1 MTHFNQINQRST
13 HFFKFCLLAA
23 LMLFS
28 FFLNA
33 QKKFSLEVNYGAN
46 GNFFVS
52 DNTEYAPWPLKTFL
66 KKNFVGTIGGIEG
79 RYVLNSKSSIGLGF
93 SKSHNQKTINY
104 DNGYNARLSD
114 FNITHTNYFYALDYE
129 RSLSKKIKNL
139 SMQLGVYYLR
149 MKQQELTFSPSG
161 ILAEERNYD
170 NSNLEEAG
178 VLFGLHYFKRID
190 TKFDFGVKT
199 RIYYTLS
206 VTSLEA
212 ITITPTLRYNF

>member
-1 MTHFNQINQRST
+1 M
-13 HFFKFCLLAA
+13 KFYFI
-23 LMLFS
+23 LFIVVIACNI
-28 FFLNA
+28 LRA

-66 KKNFVGTIGGIEG
+66 KKNFIGTIGGIEG
-79 RYVLNSKSSIGLGF
+79 RYVLNSKSNIGFGF

-104 DNGYNARLSD
+104 DNGYNARMSD
-114 FNITHTNYFYALDYE
+114 FNITNTYYFYALDYE
-129 RSLSKKIKNL
+129 RSLTKKIKNL

-149 MKQQELTFSPSG
+149 MKQQGLTFSPSG

>member
-1 MTHFNQINQRST
+1 MRLGIVLSLLI
-13 HFFKFCLLAA
+13 FC
-23 LMLFS
+23 S
-28 FFLNA
+28 ILNA
-33 QKKFSLEVNYGAN
+33 QKKFSLEVNYGLN
-46 GNFFVS
+46 GNFFVRS
-52 DNTEYAPWPLKTFL
+52 YPENAPWPLLEFN
-66 KKNFVGTIGGIEG
+66 KKDFIGTIGGIEG

-93 SKSHNQKTINY
+93 SKSHNQKKINY
-104 DNGYNARLSD
+104 YNGYNASMRD

-139 SMQLGVYYLR
+139 TMQLGIYYLR
-149 MKQQELTFSPSG
+149 MKQQEITFSPSG
-161 ILAEERNYD
+161 MGAEERNYD

-206 VTSLEA
+206 VTSLA
-212 ITITPTLRYNF
+212 T

>member
-1 MTHFNQINQRST
+1 MRLGIVLSLLI
-13 HFFKFCLLAA
+13 FC
-23 LMLFS
+23 S
-28 FFLNA
+28 ILNA

-66 KKNFVGTIGGIEG
+66 KKNFIGTIGGIEG

-93 SKSHNQKTINY
+93 SKSHNQKKINY
-104 DNGYNARLSD
+104 YNGYNASMRD

-139 SMQLGVYYLR
+139 TMQLGIYYLR

-170 NSNLEEAG
+170 NSNLEEGG
-178 VLFGLHYFKRID
+178 VLWGLHYFKKID
-190 TKFDFGVKT
+190 SKFDFGVKT
-199 RIYYTLS
+199 RVYYLISTA
-206 VTSLEA
+206 SLEA